1 MSYENCENALKTLI
15 EGVDGYSGSNVS
27 LGDYR
32 VLGQGK
38 VGQQIASLKE
48 DFEVVEKTLRNN
60 MSGACS
66 VGKRVDRLEKQMDH
80 FSDR

>member
-1 MSYENCENALKTLI
+1 MDASWVSVIILSATTTVGWGYTVFHNGKSNAKW
-15 EGVDGYSGSNVS
+15 
-27 LGDYR
+27 
-32 VLGQGK
+32 QGK

-60 MSGACS
+60 MSGACF

-80 FSDR
+80 FPDR